1 MILVVTLLYYRYRQG
16 VLIVCFTDVSMVAEL
31 KCDEFLAVKNKSKV
45 FSRMV
50 KDVEILV
57 NDVCLLNDEDRSFE
71 IPVEEILDADLKEVI
86 VAANEPGAH
95 SEETPTPVNY
105 SEVKPTKKPVDSCP
119 SSQGGLGEEGALVG
133 TTTPSGPSS
142 PRGSGVPVRMS
153 VPGVVQVTSNKRLDL
168 LELMSFKSEGFN
180 GGTSAGGRQATCLGM
195 TEDGIRKFVEEKVP
209 EVSASDYNDAL
220 LVIISLR
227 LETL

>member
-45 FSRMV
+45 FSRMI

-71 IPVEEILDADLKEVI
+71 IPAEETLDADLKKVI
-86 VAANEPGAH
+86 EAANEPEATGVAIDEAPVKTLVDVEEITEAH
-95 SEETPTPVNY
+95 SEETPTPVNS

-119 SSQGGLGEEGALVG
+119 SSQGGLGEEGVLVG
-133 TTTPSGPSS
+133 TTTPSGP
-142 PRGSGVPVRMS
+142 
-153 VPGVVQVTSNKRLDL
+153 T
-168 LELMSFKSEGFN
+168 LMSLKDLINRLGSEALCTKEIFQ
-180 GGTSAGGRQATCLGM
+180 SDATATDL
-195 TEDGIRKFVEEKVP
+195 RYVEEF
-209 EVSASDYNDAL
+209 L
-220 LVIISLR
+220 M
-227 LETL
+227 